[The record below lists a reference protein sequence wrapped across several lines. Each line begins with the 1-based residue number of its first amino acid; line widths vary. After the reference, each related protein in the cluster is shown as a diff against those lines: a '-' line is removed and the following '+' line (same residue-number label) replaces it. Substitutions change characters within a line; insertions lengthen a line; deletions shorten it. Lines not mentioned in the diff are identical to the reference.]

1 MRSHDIIYRSK
12 LPNYKGVRIP
22 VNSNINIEFIRENFN
37 NYFDEEIV
45 QYLEFGWP
53 IGVTGEPPNK
63 TRVQNH
69 AGARNFPEFI
79 DSYIIK
85 EIQHKAILGPYEEN
99 PFESN
104 IFISPLNSVPKD
116 GNSRRII
123 VDLSFPESESVN
135 SRIPKET
142 YLDDPVVLK
151 YPNVDSLVQIV
162 RSVGKGA
169 LMFKRD
175 LKRAYRQIPVDTRD
189 SHLLGFVWRGKLYFD
204 RMMAMGLRS
213 VAQICQR
220 ITNAISFMFKERSG
234 FTCVNYLDDFAG
246 AGDANSAGPAFEYL
260 GILLA
265 HCGFEESRKK
275 PPHPAP
281 TTRMVFLG
289 VIIDSV
295 KSTLEVSEER
305 LRELES
311 LLSQWL
317 TKSYASKK
325 EVQSLIGKLNFVAT
339 CVRPSRVFLSRMLN
353 FLRQMEHDKCPI
365 SSEFQKDVFWWLT
378 FLRVYNGVS
387 MIPWQEWSLPDEVCA
402 VDACLVGCGGTFDN
416 YFFHSGFP
424 EFIREQNLHINCLEL
439 LTCIIA
445 IKLWEKYWGGQRIQ
459 INCDNRASVEC
470 INSGKARHLCR
481 PVLGKC
487 VS

>member
-22 VNSNINIEFIRENFN
+22 VNSNINIEFIRENLKK
-37 NYFDEEIV
+37 YFDEEIV

-104 IFISPLNSVPKD
+104 IFVSPLNSVPKE

-135 SRIPKET
+135 SRLPKET

-151 YPNVDSLVQIV
+151 YPNVYSLVQIV

-169 LMFKRD
+169 LMFKR
-175 LKRAYRQIPVDTRD
+175 
-189 SHLLGFVWRGKLYFD
+189 
-204 RMMAMGLRS
+204 
-213 VAQICQR
+213 
-220 ITNAISFMFKERSG
+220 
-234 FTCVNYLDDFAG
+234 
-246 AGDANSAGPAFEYL
+246 
-260 GILLA
+260 
-265 HCGFEESRKK
+265 
-275 PPHPAP
+275 
-281 TTRMVFLG
+281 
-289 VIIDSV
+289 
-295 KSTLEVSEER
+295 
-305 LRELES
+305 ELQS

-325 EVQSLIGKLNFVAT
+325 EVQSLIRKLNFVAT

-387 MIPWQEWSLPDEVCA
+387 MIPWQEWSLPDEMCA
-402 VDACLVGCGGTFDN
+402 VDACLVGCGGTFEN
-416 YFFHSGFP
+416 YFFHSSFP

-439 LTCIIA
+439 
-445 IKLWEKYWGGQRIQ
+445 
-459 INCDNRASVEC
+459 
-470 INSGKARHLCR
+470 
-481 PVLGKC
+481 
-487 VS
+487 